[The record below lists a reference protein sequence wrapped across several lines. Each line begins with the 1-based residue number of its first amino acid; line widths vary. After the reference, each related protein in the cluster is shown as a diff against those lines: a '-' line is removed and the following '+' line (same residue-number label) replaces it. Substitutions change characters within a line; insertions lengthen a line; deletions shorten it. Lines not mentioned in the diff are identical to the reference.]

1 MTSNLSRRLALLE
14 RPDAADEP
22 RLLLVLR
29 ADRPDD
35 DLVALGDF
43 ERLPGES
50 VDALKARIERQHRAG
65 LLVLRAHY
73 GMPAA

>member
-50 VDALKARIERQHRAG
+50 VDALKARIERQHRVG
-65 LLVLRAHY
+65 LLMLRATY
-73 GMPAA
+73 AEPA